1 MYHCYI
7 FYCNVGAFVYFFVF
21 SEVTVT
27 NTGLDAKA
35 VF

>member
-1 MYHCYI
+1 MYNCYI
-7 FYCNVGAFVYFFVF
+7 FYCNTGALFIFFVF

-27 NTGLDAKA
+27 NTGLGAKA